1 MHVRAVRQTEQGIE
15 VQEVPTPAPGP
26 DDVRVRVRSTS
37 ICGTD
42 IQMRGAGPLPYTLG
56 HEFAG
61 LLDDGTAVAVEGLM
75 RCGTCERCRT
85 GHYNVC
91 AAMQS
96 YGFGPDGGLADEV
109 VVQAATVVP
118 LPAGL
123 AVLDASI
130 VEPMSVA
137 LHGLRIGGLQGGERV
152 AVVGGG
158 SIGLMA
164 AVQARLL
171 GCDVA
176 VAARHPHQLAAAE
189 RLGVARE
196 PVGEYDL
203 VVDAAGSDSGLA
215 RCVEVGRP
223 GARIVMLGVYFEH
236 VPISGAA
243 MLVKEQSL
251 HASMAYARGIGGRD
265 FEAAARTLAD
275 HPEIVEA
282 LVTHR
287 FPLDAAA
294 EAFAVAADRKSGSI
308 KVILQPEGVS

>member
-1 MHVRAVRQTEQGIE
+1 VRAVRQTEQGIE
-15 VQEVPTPAPGP
+15 VQEVPKRDPGP
-26 DDVRVRVRSTS
+26 GEVRVRVRSTS

-42 IQMRGAGPLPYTLG
+42 IHNRAAGPLPFTIG

-61 LLDDGTAVAVEGLM
+61 LLDDGTAVAIESLW
-75 RCGTCERCRT
+75 RCGTCPRCLT

-91 AAMQS
+91 ADMQS

-123 AVLDASI
+123 AVADASI

-137 LHGLRIGGLQGGERV
+137 LHGLRIGGLRGGERV

-176 VAARHPHQLAAAE
+176 VAARHPHQLEAAE

-196 PVGEYDL
+196 PVGEHDL
-203 VVDAAGSDSGLA
+203 VIDAAGSDSGLA
-215 RCVEVGRP
+215 RCIEVGRP
-223 GARIVMLGVYFEH
+223 GARIVMLGVYFGH
-236 VPISGAA
+236 VPISGTA

-251 HASMAYARGIGGRD
+251 VASMAYARGVGGRD
-265 FEAAARTLAD
+265 FDAAARTLAD

-282 LVTHR
+282 VVTHR
-287 FPLDAAA
+287 FPLTEAAR
-294 EAFAVAADRKSGSI
+294 AFEVAADRKSGSI
-308 KVILQPEGVS
+308 KVILDPEDG